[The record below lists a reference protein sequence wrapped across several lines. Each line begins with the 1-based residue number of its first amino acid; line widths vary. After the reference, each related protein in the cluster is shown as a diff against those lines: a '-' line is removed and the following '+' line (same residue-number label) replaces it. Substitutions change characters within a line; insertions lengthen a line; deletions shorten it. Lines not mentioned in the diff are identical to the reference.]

1 MDLDNPQ
8 SLKEKDT
15 HSIADSIGQLPSQI
29 RQVLADSHLIKIPA
43 GYEHVNKIVVN
54 GMGGSNIGAYILKY
68 VFADRLNV
76 PMEICPGYE
85 APAYAD
91 EKTLYILSS
100 YSGNT
105 EEVLSIYDEI
115 KGRGAKILGITAGG
129 EDKGKLERLMIEDD
143 IPGFIFAPE
152 NNVSGQPRMG
162 LGYSVFGMLFLLE
175 KSGLI
180 EVGKTEIQD
189 VIHYLEERSKELN
202 IEAGKEKN
210 EAKLIAKELSG
221 KQTVLVGAEFLTGNL
236 HAFRNQLCENS
247 KNFSCYFTLPDLNHF
262 LLESL
267 ANPESNKDQLAF
279 LFFDSD
285 LYHERTQ
292 KRSGITAETVKKNGI
307 RVVNY
312 KMKAKNKLQQSAEL
326 LQLGS
331 WISFYL
337 GMKNEV
343 DPGDIPWVDWFK
355 QQLK

>member
-1 MDLDNPQ
+1 MNLDNPQ

-15 HSIADSIGQLPSQI
+15 YSIAGSIEQLPAQI
-29 RQVLADSHLIKIPA
+29 RQVLADSDLIKIP
-43 GYEHVNKIVVN
+43 GSYGHVNKIIVN

-68 VFADRLNV
+68 VFADRLNL
-76 PMEICPGYE
+76 PLEIHPGYE
-85 APAYAD
+85 VPAYAD

-105 EEVLSIYDEI
+105 EEVLSIYEDI
-115 KGRGAKILGITAGG
+115 KSRGAKILGITAGG
-129 EDKGKLERLMIEDD
+129 ESKGKLEQLMIEDD

-180 EVGKTEIQD
+180 EVDKSEIQD
-189 VIHYLEERSKELN
+189 VIHYLEERNKDLN
-202 IEAGKEKN
+202 IEAEKDKN
-210 EAKLIAKELSG
+210 EAKLIAEELFD
-221 KQTVLVGAEFLTGNL
+221 KQAVLAGAEFLAGNL

-267 ANPESNKDQLAF
+267 ANPGSNKEQLAF

-285 LYHERTQ
+285 LYHERIQ
-292 KRSGITAETVKKNGI
+292 KRSKITQETVKKNGI
-307 RVVNY
+307 KAVNY
-312 KMKAKNKLQQSAEL
+312 KMKGKDKLHQSAEF

-343 DPGDIPWVDWFK
+343 DPGAIPWVDWFK
-355 QQLK
+355 EQLK